1 MTLTMRDD
9 AKVSRRRKRPKQRRQ
24 PKRKLSGNRR
34 RGQEAKGRQ
43 PAPRQRRVTL
53 KTAAVEIPR
62 TQRWIPRTRNRNR
75 RRGRRSPNPRRK
87 PKMKGLVWRLTITDH
102 LLRREWILFILT
114 YRLDFVGIF

>member
-24 PKRKLSGNRR
+24 PKRKFSGNQ
-34 RGQEAKGRQ
+34 RGPEAKGRQ
-43 PAPRQRRVTL
+43 PAPRQRRVTR
-53 KTAAVEIPR
+53 KTAAAEILR
-62 TQRWIPRTRNRNR
+62 TQKWIPRTRNRNR
-75 RRGRRSPNPRRK
+75 RRGSRSPNPRRK

-114 YRLDFVGIF
+114 YRLAFVGIF